1 MKYFILLSL
10 LFSIS
15 LSFGQISFNTGNGD
29 LDADLTVINER
40 GSSDFKSFKR
50 ELSIDFGVP
59 EVKLDHMRV
68 SLGLEPGEI
77 YLALEI
83 ARNSPSS
90 VDDVLR
96 IYKNN
101 KSKGWGYIAKEAGI
115 KPGSA
120 AFHQLKN
127 NSKGRKDKGKS
138 SHTKVKSEK
147 KGKSKSNGNG
157 KGNSKKGK

>member
-10 LFSIS
+10 FFSVS
-15 LSFGQISFNTGNGD
+15 LSYSQRSFNTGNVE
-29 LDADLTVINER
+29 LDANLTVINDR
-40 GSSDFKSFKR
+40 GKGDFKSFKR
-50 ELSIDFGVP
+50 ELSVDFNVP
-59 EVKLDHMRV
+59 EPKLERMKV

-96 IYKNN
+96 IYKDN

-127 NSKGRKDKGKS
+127 NSKGRKDKGKPN
-138 SHTKVKSEK
+138 HAKVKSEK
-147 KGKSKSNGNG
+147 KGKSNSKG

>member
-1 MKYFILLSL
+1 MKYFILLW
-10 LFSIS
+10 FIFT
-15 LSFGQISFNTGNGD
+15 LSFSFSQISFNTGNGE
-29 LDADLTVINER
+29 LDANLTVINDR
-40 GSSDFKSFKR
+40 GKGDFKSFKH
-50 ELSIDFGVP
+50 ELSIDFNVP
-59 EVKLDHMRV
+59 ESKLERMKV
-68 SLGLEPGEI
+68 SLGLQPGEI

-83 ARNSPSS
+83 AKNSPSTL
-90 VDDVLR
+90 DDVIR

-127 NSKGRKDKGKS
+127 NSKDRKDKGKS
-138 SHTKVKSEK
+138 SHTKSKSEK
-147 KGKSKSNGNG
+147 KGKSKSKG